1 MMPRASGA
9 LLLAVLSSLLVTA
22 CVTTRSDGRQVSN
35 KDAATANVELGIAYM
50 QQGQLQAAKDKLE
63 RAEKQDPNNFKV
75 HWAMASLSE
84 QLSQPADAERYYKT
98 ALRLSPENVDVT
110 NTYAVFLC
118 KSQKVDE
125 ALPLFDAVIRNRLYR
140 TPWAAAANAGVC
152 LRADKRNADAEK
164 YLQRSLALLPTFTTA
179 VIELSDLQIS
189 LGKPA
194 EAVTTIDTFLG
205 LGRKSPDVLLVG
217 VRAALAKG
225 DRSAADNYA
234 RLLRRDFPGSQ
245 QVSLLSQLLD
255 GAR

>member
-1 MMPRASGA
+1 MKPRVHVA
-9 LLLAVLSSLLVTA
+9 LLLAVLSSVFVTA

-35 KDAATANVELGIAYM
+35 KDAATANVELGVAYM
-50 QQGQLQAAKDKLE
+50 QQGQFQAAKDKLE
-63 RAEKQDPNNFKV
+63 RAEKQDPDNYKV

-84 QLSQPADAERYYKT
+84 QLNQPAEAERYYKA
-98 ALRLSPENVDVT
+98 ALRLSPDNVDVT

-118 KSQKVDE
+118 KAKKVDQ

-152 LRADKRNADAEK
+152 LRADKRNADAEM

-179 VIELSDLQIS
+179 VIELSDLQVS

-194 EAVTTIDTFLG
+194 AAVTTVDNFLG
-205 LGRKSPDVLLVG
+205 LGRKSPDVLVVG

-225 DRSAADNYA
+225 DRSAAENYA
-234 RLLRRDFPGSQ
+234 RLLRRDFPGSPQ
-245 QVSLLSQLLD
+245 AALLPQLLD
-255 GAR
+255 GAK